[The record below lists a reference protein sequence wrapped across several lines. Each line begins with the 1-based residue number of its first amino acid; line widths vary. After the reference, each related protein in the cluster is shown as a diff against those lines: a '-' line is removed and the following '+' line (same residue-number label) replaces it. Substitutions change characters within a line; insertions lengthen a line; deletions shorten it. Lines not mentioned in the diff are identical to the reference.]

1 MTKRVVRRQGY
12 GSAFAAT
19 RDGSKG
25 VGRLS
30 IKRCCCPLPIHFPY
44 NAPERNQG
52 GAQPGNSI
60 GKVIWVRVISG
71 ASHPHDAAQLFC
83 MGISPLNLA
92 VTGKRPECTFHAIPL
107 GKQLVKVFPV

>member
-1 MTKRVVRRQGY
+1 MTKRVVRQQGY

-19 RDGSKG
+19 RAGSKG
-25 VGRLS
+25 ASRLS
-30 IKRCCCPLPIHFPY
+30 IKHYCCPLPIHFPH
-44 NAPERNQG
+44 NTPERNQG

-83 MGISPLNLA
+83 MGIGPLNLA
-92 VTGKRPECTFHAIPL
+92 VTDKRSKRVFHAIPL
-107 GKQLVKVFPV
+107 GKQLVIVFPV